1 MKIEKIEILLV
12 GIIVSIQL
20 IVFAVTFLKIRLFK
34 KIIPNINSLYV
45 TKVTVPVSDLEK
57 LSPKEFLSN
66 INSYKEAQ
74 TDVYSNQD
82 LDENEN
88 PDLFNS
94 SKPFQEDIEKTEV
107 NIIEIDDKTNKV
119 FDNIL
124 FSVNNYLIRNR
135 GASSD
140 FNLMKDIVE
149 RNTDAVE
156 EDINLSVS
164 TPLYLGLMGTMMG
177 IVIALFNMP
186 DLGISGGLGS
196 EETGKIL
203 DEGIAML
210 IGGVKIAM
218 IASFMGLLL
227 TIINSGWVFKGS
239 RSYSEARKN
248 EFYTFVQIE
257 LLPIINQ
264 GLASTLGSLQRNLL
278 QFNNEFSKNLKGLTG
293 VFDSNRSAIR
303 EQKELIDALDKAKV
317 SEMTKYNV
325 AVLKQL
331 DLSIGKFEKFNSYL
345 SNTTQFVENSQ
356 LIVTKSNELLERTD
370 NFRNIAENLDSK
382 LNQSQQL
389 LTFLSEHFT
398 KLEEHKELTSNAVV
412 NVSKSIAD
420 TFKKLE
426 DHIQKSGEVIKQF
439 TLDETEALK
448 HTLTEGK
455 TEQIRYLKENQ
466 ELTSNTVVDV
476 GHSLSDIFKELKE
489 HIQNSSES
497 VKQFTI
503 DETEALKTALSESK
517 TNLVNLEHLATLKS
531 DLSQFKNS
539 TASQGDRLKQTIEE
553 LNENM
558 AKAIVILEHI
568 ENQKDVISSVKSLF
582 RFKKKAI

>member
-1 MKIEKIEILLV
+1 MKIEFIETVLV
-12 GIIVSIQL
+12 CIIVSIQ
-20 IVFAVTFLKIRLFK
+20 IGIFARTFFKIRLFK

-45 TKVTVPVSDLEK
+45 TKLIVSVSELES

-66 INSYKEAQ
+66 IDSYKEGQ
-74 TDVYSNQD
+74 TVINPKEEW
-82 LDENEN
+82 DENEN
-88 PDLFNS
+88 LDLFNNS
-94 SKPFQEDIEKTEV
+94 TQIVEDIEKTEV
-107 NIIEIDDKTNKV
+107 NIIEIDGKANKV
-119 FDNIL
+119 FENIL

-156 EDINLSVS
+156 EDINLSVGI
-164 TPLYLGLMGTMMG
+164 PLYLGLMGTMMG

-186 DLGISGGLGS
+186 DLGVELGT
-196 EETGKIL
+196 EQTGKTL

-218 IASFMGLLL
+218 IASFVGLML

-248 EFYTFVQIE
+248 EFYTFIQIE

-264 GLASTLGSLQRNLL
+264 GLGSTLESLQRNLL
-278 QFNNEFSKNLKGLTG
+278 QFNSEFSRNLKGLTG

-303 EQKELIDALDKAKV
+303 EQKELLDAIDKAKV

-331 DLSIGKFEKFNSYL
+331 DLSVGKFEKFNAFL

-356 LIVTKSNELLERTD
+356 LIVSKSNELLERTD
-370 NFRNIAENLDSK
+370 NFKTIAENLDSK

-389 LTFLSEHFT
+389 LTFLSEHFD
-398 KLEEHKELTSNAVV
+398 KLEEHKE
-412 NVSKSIAD
+412 
-420 TFKKLE
+420 F
-426 DHIQKSGEVIKQF
+426 
-439 TLDETEALK
+439 
-448 HTLTEGK
+448 
-455 TEQIRYLKENQ
+455 
-466 ELTSNTVVDV
+466 TSNTVADV
-476 GHSLSDIFKELKE
+476 GHSISETFKELKE
-489 HIQNSSES
+489 HIQNSSEA

-503 DETEALKTALSESK
+503 DETEALKNALSESK
-517 TNLVNLEHLATLKS
+517 TNLVNLEHLSTLKT
-531 DLSQFKNS
+531 DVSQFKNS
-539 TASQGDRLKQTIEE
+539 SATQGERLKQTIED
-553 LNENM
+553 LNRNM
-558 AKAIVILEHI
+558 AKAIVILEQI
-568 ENQKDVISSVKSLF
+568 ENKKDVVFSVRKLF
-582 RFKKKAI
+582 QFKKNNV

>member
-1 MKIEKIEILLV
+1 MKIEFIETILV
-12 GIIVSIQL
+12 CAIVSIQL
-20 IVFAVTFLKIRLFK
+20 LVFVRTFFKIRLFK
-34 KIIPNINSLYV
+34 RIIPSINSLFV
-45 TKVTVPVSDLEK
+45 TKVNVPVSDLES
-57 LSPKEFLSN
+57 LSPKELLEN
-66 INSYKEAQ
+66 IDSYKDAQ
-74 TDVYSNQD
+74 TEHSSEEGFEKIE
-82 LDENEN
+82 DE
-88 PDLFNS
+88 DLFNNS
-94 SKPFQEDIEKTEV
+94 QLSNVDIETTEV
-107 NIIEIDDKTNKV
+107 NIIELDGKPNRI
-119 FDNIL
+119 FENIL

-156 EDINLSVS
+156 EDINLSVG

-186 DLGISGGLGS
+186 DLGVELGT
-196 EETGKIL
+196 EQTGRTL

-218 IASFMGLLL
+218 IASFMGLML

-264 GLASTLGSLQRNLL
+264 GLASTLESLQRNLL
-278 QFNNEFSKNLKGLTG
+278 QFNNEFSRNLKGLTG

-303 EQKELIDALDKAKV
+303 EQKELLDAIDKAKV

-331 DLSIGKFEKFNSYL
+331 DLSVGKFEKFNAFL

-356 LIVTKSNELLERTD
+356 LIVTKSNELLARTD
-370 NFRNIAENLDSK
+370 NFKTIAENLDSK

-389 LTFLSEHFT
+389 LTFLSEHFH
-398 KLEEHKELTSNAVV
+398 KLEEHKE
-412 NVSKSIAD
+412 
-420 TFKKLE
+420 F
-426 DHIQKSGEVIKQF
+426 
-439 TLDETEALK
+439 
-448 HTLTEGK
+448 
-455 TEQIRYLKENQ
+455 
-466 ELTSNTVVDV
+466 TSNTVADV
-476 GHSLSDIFKELKE
+476 GHSISETFKELKE
-489 HIQNSSES
+489 HIQNSSEA

-503 DETEALKTALSESK
+503 DETEALKNALSESK
-517 TNLVNLEHLATLKS
+517 TNLVNLEHLSTLKT
-531 DLSQFKNS
+531 DVSQFKNS
-539 TASQGDRLKQTIEE
+539 SATQGERLKLTIED
-553 LNENM
+553 LNRNM
-558 AKAIVILEHI
+558 AKAIVILEQI
-568 ENQKDVISSVKSLF
+568 ENKKDVISSVRNLF
-582 RFKKKAI
+582 RSKKNSV